1 MTGTFMNPPLV
12 LIADDDANLR
22 LTAAEILRHEGY
34 EVVEAANGEEA
45 LSQLNELPV
54 SIVVLDVRMPKKD
67 GLSVLDALESPP
79 PVVLLISAYEFE
91 SDDRARVKSK
101 VFRYLRKPVPP
112 LSLIDAVSEAA
123 AQSSMIGPKH
133 TN

>member
-1 MTGTFMNPPLV
+1 MNPPLV

>member
-1 MTGTFMNPPLV
+1 VTGTFMNPPLV

>member
-1 MTGTFMNPPLV
+1 VTGTFM
-12 LIADDDANLR
+12 IADDDANLR